1 MLSEKLRLSL
11 KVHAILD
18 IVMPMTKSINMNN
31 IQCVLNIYSLLS
43 IDNSGGL
50 ALGIGGVW
58 RIMLPLP
65 PSSEVFLQ
73 NFSYTVGS
81 LEIRWLKS
89 FLFECAFSGGSLM
102 VHWAHMQQL
111 LCLIGAGAARF
122 WKSFDGTQVQ
132 LDAGQLD
139 ENYAG
144 PKWWSSETNCIA
156 LAFNMSDFAHV

>member
-1 MLSEKLRLSL
+1 
-11 KVHAILD
+11 
-18 IVMPMTKSINMNN
+18 MPMTKSINKNN

-89 FLFECAFSGGSLM
+89 FLFESAFSGGSLM
-102 VHWAHMQQL
+102 VH
-111 LCLIGAGAARF
+111 
-122 WKSFDGTQVQ
+122 
-132 LDAGQLD
+132 
-139 ENYAG
+139 
-144 PKWWSSETNCIA
+144 
-156 LAFNMSDFAHV
+156 